1 MGLTLMCILLEE
13 AFGSDLEMSYGT
25 EVGEETGCL
34 FLLSC
39 VEKITWRDCV
49 MCPLLVSSLG
59 GHYLEALV

>member
-39 VEKITWRDCV
+39 VEKIT
-49 MCPLLVSSLG
+49 
-59 GHYLEALV
+59 